1 MIRKIIQ
8 ALIAIG
14 FIIYGYFKMAGSEYQ
29 KDVVVFGI
37 IGLATLLEL
46 LVEHLIINR
55 KRLILLLYV
64 YYLAVKGESIRFSMS
79 YLYIIKVDDEYLLV
93 RNSNYGHYQL
103 VGGKYKRLK
112 GTQSLLKEKFEAMD
126 DLKLPNKNLMK
137 DDFAIFI
144 PAKNAI
150 KFLDWF
156 NEGKN
161 REINHW
167 REFYEELIE
176 GKGKLLSKEKFPYVN
191 YNLTGRVTTPVKKTP
206 GWDCYEILQYDIL
219 ELLPNQEQYIELLNL
234 KNQGDNNYIKW
245 ADRELINCLG
255 HDKRTMTKLYDIG
268 QHTKWALNMKWSKD

>member
-1 MIRKIIQ
+1 MIRRIIQ
-8 ALIAIG
+8 ALTAIG
-14 FIIYGYFKMAGSEYQ
+14 FIVYGYFKMAGSEYQ

-46 LVEHLIINR
+46 LIEHLIINR

-64 YYLAVKGESIRFSMS
+64 YYLAVKKENIRFSMS

-191 YNLTGRVTTPVKKTP
+191 YNFLGRLTTPVKRTP

-219 ELLPNQEQYIELLNL
+219 ELLPNQEQYTELLNL
-234 KNQGDNNYIKW
+234 KNQGDSNYLKW
-245 ADRELINCLG
+245 ADSELINCLG
-255 HDKRTMTKLYDIG
+255 HDKRTKSKLYDIG